1 MAFIR
6 TLQRLNDL
14 HDCHYIDYLSIW
26 AVLNVWWW
34 NHSET
39 ISCQLPFGSEI
50 QPQHESICFPG
61 LMVYQWTPALVGI
74 SWGWAGL
81 SLWGSLSVGMKSVS
95 AQVGWWGAVHTIPSS
110 APLSANENWPSDL
123 FSSFLRQWTWQ
134 RSWNSICKSLL
145 TMSNRA
151 HERHGLHDANWIMG
165 LRLTLRRLHQSA
177 SAWAIPVTRA
187 TDLF

>member
-1 MAFIR
+1 MTFTTVITLIISQSGLFWMFDGGIIQRQYLVSSLLEVKFSLSMRAFASLDWWSING
-6 TLQRLNDL
+6 LQLWL
-14 HDCHYIDYLSIW
+14 ACH
-26 AVLNVWWW
+26 
-34 NHSET
+34 
-39 ISCQLPFGSEI
+39 G
-50 QPQHESICFPG
+50 
-61 LMVYQWTPALVGI
+61 
-74 SWGWAGL
+74 AGL